1 LVTPDRLRASFQPIP
16 VYHNNIWDVPGFAR
30 VLEMGSSFF
39 QLMEA
44 TNAEKLVTF
53 SSHSMSFKALMDVGG
68 WPVDMISDD
77 SAIFWK
83 AYLHFGGDYRVV
95 PMYVTL
101 SMDVAAA
108 DTWWKTA
115 RNVYRQKRRWACGVE
130 NFPIVMRGF
139 IEDRRISVVDKARHA
154 FKLFGGHIAWATWAF
169 LLTCIGWIPAHFAG
183 AEFSDSVLYY
193 SAPRITGIIFNLA
206 LLSLLTTIVLSLFL
220 LPERKMKHPF
230 RTRAVFALEWL
241 LIPVIA
247 VFLSAMPALETQTRI
262 LFGRYMEFWVTDKRR
277 KA

>member
-1 LVTPDRLRASFQPIP
+1 MVTPDRLRASFQPIP

-39 QLMEA
+39 QMLEA

-53 SSHSMSFKALMDVGG
+53 SSHSMSFKALLDVGG

-83 AYLHFGGDYRVV
+83 SYLHFGGDYRVV

-101 SMDVAAA
+101 SMDVASS

-115 RNVYRQKRRWACGVE
+115 RNVYKQKRRWACGVE
-130 NFPIVMRGF
+130 NFPILMRGF
-139 IEDRRISVVDKARHA
+139 IADRRIPAADKAKHA
-154 FKLFGGHIAWATWAF
+154 FKLLGGHVAWATWAF
-169 LLTCIGWIPAHFAG
+169 LLTFVGWIPALCAG
-183 AEFSDSVLYY
+183 TEFSDSVVYY

-206 LLSLLTTIVLSLFL
+206 LLSLLTTIVLSLLL
-220 LPERKMKHPF
+220 LPDRPMKHPV
-230 RTRAVFALEWL
+230 RARVIFALEWL
-241 LIPVIA
+241 LVPVIA
-247 VFLSAMPALETQTRI
+247 VFLSALPALETQTRI
-262 LFGRYMEFWVTDKRR
+262 LFGRTMEFWVTDKGR
-277 KA
+277 KS